1 MWLTWIPCAAT
12 GCVWFWVGGDEGD
25 TNGWIS
31 QQEWDDD
38 IPTTTKW
45 LRSFYWSIT
54 TITTVGYGDISAA
67 TTKEMIF
74 TAFQMCLGMILNAFV
89 VGWVSKAIANSSVVE
104 DEHAERIAHVREYMR
119 SKRVPAALQKEVL
132 AFQNCAFE
140 QERNFDVHE
149 FLEELPPAI
158 NMRMLDFLY
167 IRELRR
173 IECFSEMPEQILVK
187 LSGCIMQFPIRNGQL
202 LFRAGD
208 VAREAFL
215 IHKGVNGVPAKVRL
229 DPFRLKDGLDE
240 DVDETDR
247 ASWELDTSKKFIE
260 LEDGDIFG
268 LNALDFDDADVV
280 RDLRATATTDGE
292 LWLLPAD
299 AVQAVHEQHPDAGLR
314 EKVLQF
320 RAKRGEEFA
329 TGRVRPTLPGP
340 NPNASLSAS
349 VTPVMTTS
357 LREQPL
363 RQVRLNRCLGL
374 HAPISARI
382 GADRSRAV
390 PFGGRLPGSTPM
402 TC

>member
-104 DEHAERIAHVREYMR
+104 DEHIERIAHVREYMR

-229 DPFRLKDGLDE
+229 DPF
-240 DVDETDR
+240 
-247 ASWELDTSKKFIE
+247 S
-260 LEDGDIFG
+260 
-268 LNALDFDDADVV
+268 
-280 RDLRATATTDGE
+280 
-292 LWLLPAD
+292 
-299 AVQAVHEQHPDAGLR
+299 
-314 EKVLQF
+314 
-320 RAKRGEEFA
+320 
-329 TGRVRPTLPGP
+329 
-340 NPNASLSAS
+340 
-349 VTPVMTTS
+349 
-357 LREQPL
+357 
-363 RQVRLNRCLGL
+363 
-374 HAPISARI
+374 
-382 GADRSRAV
+382 
-390 PFGGRLPGSTPM
+390 
-402 TC
+402 